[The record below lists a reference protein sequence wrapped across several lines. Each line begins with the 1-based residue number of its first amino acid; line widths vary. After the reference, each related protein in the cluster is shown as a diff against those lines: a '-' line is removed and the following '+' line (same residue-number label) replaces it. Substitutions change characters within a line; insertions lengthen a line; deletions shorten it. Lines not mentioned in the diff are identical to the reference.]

1 MAQPPTTPQSI
12 LDALSEELHLSVWAG
27 SDCLERPFSHYG
39 FSDDSATLVGF
50 FNVIHPNQAHVIGRA
65 EAAYLQALG
74 DTDREKVYK
83 NLFESDTVVVIF
95 TDGLQPP
102 TELRALVTEHKI
114 PVFCTSISSNDV
126 ITHLRYFLSHALA
139 DKVTLHGVF
148 MEIISLGVLLTGES
162 GLGKSELA
170 LELVTR
176 GHRLIAD
183 DAPEFTRIAPDIILG
198 SCPPILRDF
207 LEVRGLGVLNIRE
220 MYGDSSI
227 KLSKYLRLILHLTPM
242 NSLSKSKDRLS
253 SSLQTKEVLGLDIP
267 VMQLPVAPGRNLSV
281 LAEAAVRNH
290 LLSVKGYDAADS
302 LIERQRRSIEE
313 ESL

>member
-1 MAQPPTTPQSI
+1 MQESTTPQSI
-12 LDALSEELHLSVWAG
+12 LDALSDELRLSVWAG
-27 SDCLERPFSHYG
+27 AEYIRHPFSHHS
-39 FSDDSATLVGF
+39 FSDDSATLVGY
-50 FNVIHPNQAHVIGRA
+50 FNLIHSNQAQVIGNV
-65 EAAYLQALG
+65 ELNYLQALSVSEAERAC
-74 DTDREKVYK
+74 DK
-83 NLFESDTVVVIF
+83 LFEADTVAIFF
-95 TDGLQPP
+95 TDNLVPP
-102 TELRALVTEHKI
+102 PELKSLANKRKIPIFCSTVSSTEL
-114 PVFCTSISSNDV
+114 

-139 DKVTLHGVF
+139 DKVTIHGVF

-183 DAPEFTRIAPDIILG
+183 DAPEFMRIAPDIIVG

-227 KLSKYLRLILHLTPM
+227 KFSKYLRLIIHLTAIH
-242 NSLSKSKDRLS
+242 SVSKSEDRLATP
-253 SSLQTKEVLGLDIP
+253 QHTKDVLDLEIP
-267 VMQLPVAPGRNLSV
+267 VIQLPVAPGRNLSV

-290 LLSVKGYDAADS
+290 LLNLKGYNAADR
-302 LIERQRRSIEE
+302 LIQRQQQSIEE
-313 ESL
+313 DSL

>member
-1 MAQPPTTPQSI
+1 MQESTTPQSI
-12 LDALSEELHLSVWAG
+12 LDALSDELRLTVWAG
-27 SDCLERPFSHYG
+27 AEFLRHPFSHHS
-39 FSDDSATLVGF
+39 FSDDSATLVGY
-50 FNVIHPNQAHVIGRA
+50 FNLIHSNQAQVIGKV
-65 EAAYLQALG
+65 ELNYLQAL
-74 DTDREKVYK
+74 DVTEAEKACSK
-83 NLFESDTVVVIF
+83 LFESDTVAIFF
-95 TDGLQPP
+95 TDNLEPP
-102 TELRALVTEHKI
+102 PELKPLAKKHKI
-114 PVFCTSISSNDV
+114 PIFCSTVSSTEL

-139 DKVTLHGVF
+139 DKVTIHGVF

-183 DAPEFTRIAPDIILG
+183 DAPEFMRIAPDIIVG

-227 KLSKYLRLILHLTPM
+227 KFSKYLRLILHLTTQTSM
-242 NSLSKSKDRLS
+242 SKNEDRLS
-253 SSLQTKEVLGLDIP
+253 SPQHTKNVLELEIP
-267 VMQLPVAPGRNLSV
+267 VIRLPVAPGRNLSV

-290 LLSVKGYDAADS
+290 LLNLKGYTAADQF
-302 LIERQRRSIEE
+302 IQRQQQSIEE
-313 ESL
+313 DSL

>member
-1 MAQPPTTPQSI
+1 MQESTTPQSI
-12 LDALSEELHLSVWAG
+12 LDALSDELQLSVWAG
-27 SDCLERPFSHYG
+27 AEYIRNPFSHHS
-39 FSDDSATLVGF
+39 FSDDSATLVGY
-50 FNVIHPNQAHVIGRA
+50 FNLIHSNQAQVIGNV
-65 EAAYLQALG
+65 ELNYLQDLNDAERNKAYKKLFEA
-74 DTDREKVYK
+74 DTVAIFFTDRLE
-83 NLFESDTVVVIF
+83 
-95 TDGLQPP
+95 PP
-102 TELRALVTEHKI
+102 IELRVLAKENSI
-114 PVFCTSISSNDV
+114 PIFCSTSSSTQL

-170 LELVTR
+170 LELITR

-183 DAPEFTRIAPDIILG
+183 DAPEFMRIAPDIIVG

-227 KLSKYLRLILHLTPM
+227 KFSKYLRLIIHLTAIQ
-242 NSLSKSKDRLS
+242 SLSDSEDRLS
-253 SSLQTKEVLGLDIP
+253 SSQHTKNVLDLEIP
-267 VMQLPVAPGRNLSV
+267 VIKLPVAPGRNLSV

-290 LLSVKGYDAADS
+290 LLTSKGYNAADKF
-302 LIERQRRSIEE
+302 IQRQQQSIQDN
-313 ESL
+313 SQ